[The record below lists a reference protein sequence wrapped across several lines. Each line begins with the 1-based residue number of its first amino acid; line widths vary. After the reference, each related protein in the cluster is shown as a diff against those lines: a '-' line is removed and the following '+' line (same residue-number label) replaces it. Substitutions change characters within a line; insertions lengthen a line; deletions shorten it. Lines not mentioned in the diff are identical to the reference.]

1 VVDQSRGKL
10 LALRIV
16 ERRLRIS
23 RRAPLIAILSTDTI
37 KPEIRSIAEGVTR
50 LSEDQVTCWPPWQA

>member
-16 ERRLRIS
+16 ERRLRIA

-37 KPEIRSIAEGVTR
+37 KPEIRSSPKVR